1 MQHIDIQAQ
10 AQQLRNDG
18 FSVREVAEKIG
29 KHYSWV
35 SRNTTA
41 TNATPRN
48 TRATKSVATSKR
60 DIAVAQA
67 LAKATS
73 PEGCNT
79 NEFNSIIKSVYGV
92 VRDED
97 TGSYGVDCS
106 SEEKKAI
113 KRRVKDIA
121 VRDGETALFF
131 EDFISRVTPAASL
144 QLMLTLAQG
153 VHEAVELAVAEF
165 REVYPE
171 ASVYSVQQALQGM
184 AIPGYRPESVE
195 AYCERAA
202 TAAHALQQVAP
213 AVEAVETIT
222 KHTDEF
228 LADLADIDAALFGE
242 QAGNEPEEEKMIVE
256 APMPKAPLAEA
267 VQMAVIEWPV
277 SEEVVTA
284 VATEVIPEVVA
295 EETELSLDDVSL
307 DDLDDDESFIN
318 YDAVDDQW
326 SQVRYTDEMSIDER
340 YERNEA
346 TAQTIREHFAGRNW
360 NPNQPKVSKRP
371 SDWAIKQAEEDEFYA
386 MLADAESSHSNFI
399 F

>member
-10 AQQLRNDG
+10 AQQLRNEG
-18 FSVREVAEKIG
+18 FSVREVAEQIG

-60 DIAVAQA
+60 DIAVTQA
-67 LAKATS
+67 LAKASS

-79 NEFNSIIKSVYGV
+79 SEFNDIIKAVYGV

-97 TGSYGVDCS
+97 TGSYVVDCTF
-106 SEEKKAI
+106 EEKKGI
-113 KRRVKDIA
+113 RRRVKELA
-121 VRDGETALFF
+121 AREGKTALFF
-131 EDFISRVTPAASL
+131 EDFISREAPEHSL

-171 ASVYSVQQALQGM
+171 ASVYSVQQALKGM
-184 AIPGYRPESVE
+184 AVQGYRPESVE
-195 AYCERAA
+195 AFCERAA

-213 AVEAVETIT
+213 AVETVETVT
-222 KHTDEF
+222 EHTDEF
-228 LADLADIDAALFGE
+228 LADLADIDAELFGE
-242 QAGNEPEEEKMIVE
+242 QADNEPEEEEMIVE

-267 VQMAVIEWPV
+267 VVLAVIEWPV
-277 SEEVVTA
+277 ATEVVT
-284 VATEVIPEVVA
+284 EVVA
-295 EETELSLDDVSL
+295 EETELSLDD
-307 DDLDDDESFIN
+307 LDDDESLIN
-318 YDAVDDQW
+318 YEAVDTDYD
-326 SQVRYTDEMSIDER
+326 YTPEEFVDDMSIDER
-340 YERNEA
+340 YEHNET
-346 TAQTIREHFAGRNW
+346 TAQAIRDLFKQRADERQERARG
-360 NPNQPKVSKRP
+360 KRP
-371 SDWAIKQAEEDEFYA
+371 TDWAIKQQEEDEFYA
-386 MLADAESSHSNFI
+386 LLVDAESHNENFI

>member
-10 AQQLRNDG
+10 AQQLRNEG
-18 FSVREVAEKIG
+18 FSVREVAEQIG

-60 DIAVAQA
+60 DIAVTQA
-67 LAKATS
+67 LAKASS

-79 NEFNSIIKSVYGV
+79 SEFNDIIKAVYGV

-97 TGSYGVDCS
+97 TGSYVVDCTF
-106 SEEKKAI
+106 EEKKGI
-113 KRRVKDIA
+113 RRRVKELA
-121 VRDGETALFF
+121 AREGKTALFF
-131 EDFISRVTPAASL
+131 EDFISREAPEHSL

-171 ASVYSVQQALQGM
+171 ASVYSVQQALKGM
-184 AIPGYRPESVE
+184 AVQGYRPESVE
-195 AYCERAA
+195 AFCERAA

-213 AVEAVETIT
+213 AVETVETVT
-222 KHTDEF
+222 EHTDEF
-228 LADLADIDAALFGE
+228 LADLADIDAELFGE
-242 QAGNEPEEEKMIVE
+242 QADNEPEEEEMIVE

-267 VQMAVIEWPV
+267 VQLAVIEWPV
-277 SEEVVTA
+277 DTEVVT
-284 VATEVIPEVVA
+284 EVVA
-295 EETELSLDDVSL
+295 EETELSLDD
-307 DDLDDDESFIN
+307 LDDDESLIN
-318 YDAVDDQW
+318 YEAVDTDYD
-326 SQVRYTDEMSIDER
+326 YTPEEFVDDMAIDER
-340 YERNEA
+340 YEHNET
-346 TAQTIREHFAGRNW
+346 TAQAIRDLFKQRADERQERARG
-360 NPNQPKVSKRP
+360 KRP
-371 SDWAIKQAEEDEFYA
+371 TDWAIKQQEEDEFYA
-386 MLADAESSHSNFI
+386 LLVDAESHNENFI

>member
-10 AQQLRNDG
+10 AQQLRNEG

-67 LAKATS
+67 LAKASS

-79 NEFNSIIKSVYGV
+79 SEFNDIIKAVYGV

-97 TGSYGVDCS
+97 TGSYVVDCTT
-106 SEEKKAI
+106 EEKKAI

-121 VRDGETALFF
+121 TRDGKTALFF
-131 EDFISRVTPAASL
+131 EDFISREAPTASL

-171 ASVYSVQQALQGM
+171 ASVYSVQQALQRM

-213 AVEAVETIT
+213 AVETVETVT
-222 KHTDEF
+222 EHTDEF
-228 LADLADIDAALFGE
+228 LADLADIDAELFGE
-242 QAGNEPEEEKMIVE
+242 QADNEPEEEEMIVE

-267 VQMAVIEWPV
+267 VVLAVIEWPV
-277 SEEVVTA
+277 
-284 VATEVIPEVVA
+284 ATEVITEVVA

-307 DDLDDDESFIN
+307 DDLDDDESLIN
-318 YDAVDDQW
+318 YEAVDTDYD
-326 SQVRYTDEMSIDER
+326 YTPEEFVDDMAIERFEHNETTAQAIRDLFKQRADER
-340 YERNEA
+340 QERA
-346 TAQTIREHFAGRNW
+346 RG
-360 NPNQPKVSKRP
+360 KRP
-371 SDWAIKQAEEDEFYA
+371 KDWALKQAEEDAFYE
-386 MLADAESSHSNFI
+386 MLADAESHNSNFV